1 MGLKVI
7 VVGAGIGGL
16 TSAAALRR
24 AGCDVQIFEKSA
36 FIGQI
41 GAALSIASNGAR
53 VLSRLGFSYS
63 RASACTIS
71 TWETLSGQTM
81 EVLRSVDLSSSEKM
95 FGEPARTVHRVDLHN
110 ELLRIATNP
119 DIEGGSPV
127 KLHLSSEVV
136 AATSD
141 GTITLRDG
149 SIYSADVVIGADGL
163 RSAIRDV
170 VLSDKIPPQ
179 SGHAGLA
186 AFRFLVDSEE
196 LNMEPSL
203 KPLLVKHQGRA
214 VAIMDTTRTEE
225 HHIMWYPCRGGTV
238 QNFVGIHPSKTQQ
251 TWDGE
256 AAKIE
261 MRREYAHYHEDI
273 DHILRLA
280 DHVKCWPLF
289 IPDPYPTWVRGRV
302 VLIGDAAHPVGVA
315 NQPGRFT

>member
-1 MGLKVI
+1 
-7 VVGAGIGGL
+7 
-16 TSAAALRR
+16 
-24 AGCDVQIFEKSA
+24 
-36 FIGQI
+36 
-41 GAALSIASNGAR
+41 
-53 VLSRLGFSYS
+53 
-63 RASACTIS
+63 
-71 TWETLSGQTM
+71 M

-225 HHIMWYPCRGGTV
+225 HHIMWYPCRG
-238 QNFVGIHPSKTQQ
+238 
-251 TWDGE
+251 
-256 AAKIE
+256 
-261 MRREYAHYHEDI
+261 Y
-273 DHILRLA
+273 
-280 DHVKCWPLF
+280 
-289 IPDPYPTWVRGRV
+289 V
-302 VLIGDAAHPVGVA
+302 VL
-315 NQPGRFT
+315 